1 MKKFFQA
8 AILPPEVSEFERNYL
23 ARLNRITNWFF
34 VLHVPV
40 FVLVAF
46 LNDTGPL
53 TAAWLTL
60 LTLSVP
66 FLASRVFDS
75 PRHVSLTHGF
85 TSMILG
91 GLLVHFGQG
100 PVQIEMHFYFFASL
114 AMLAVYGNPLV
125 IVVAAVTVAAHHG
138 LIWWYLPASV
148 FNYDAPFW
156 VVAIHAGF
164 VVLESVATCF
174 IARSFFDNVIGLEKI
189 VQARTVALN
198 ARNQQMRLV
207 MDHVDQG
214 FITVTPDG
222 TMAEER
228 SKIVAEFL
236 GQSEAGESFA
246 SYLKR
251 SSPRVADA
259 FELSWDQI
267 TEGFLPLDV
276 CLGQLPTRLEIGNRY
291 FSIGYTPILE
301 SGELERVLV
310 VLSDRTNEVERERFE
325 AESRE
330 VLGIFERVMKDKV
343 GFLEFFEEASE
354 QVANITSDLLKDS
367 GLLKRVLHTLKGNS
381 LMFGIGTVAEICHSM
396 EEEFESEGE
405 RPSESSRKE
414 LAVRWDHL
422 RKNLESMLG
431 ERADKTIEV
440 PDAEYEATLKQILS
454 DGVSRLEIAR
464 RVANWKLE
472 HTSTRLNR
480 VAEQA
485 RSIAKR
491 LNKSEVEI
499 QVEGSDL
506 LLDPDHWSSF
516 WASFVHVIRNALDH
530 GIETNEERTEAGKDS
545 LPLLQ
550 LTTKTEGNEFIIAL
564 NDNGRGVDWERV
576 ANKAQSLGLPVLT
589 QNDLVE
595 ALFAE
600 GMSTKQEVTEYSG
613 RGVGMGAVRYECES
627 RQGRIDVRSE
637 VGAGTTVEFRF
648 PCSEMASDPMEP
660 SGLMEKEQVA

>member
-8 AILPPEVSEFERNYL
+8 VILPSEVSEFERNYL

-34 VLHVPV
+34 ALHVPV

-53 TAAWLTL
+53 TASWLTL
-60 LTLSVP
+60 LTLCVP
-66 FLASRVFDS
+66 FLAPRVLES

-114 AMLAVYGNPLV
+114 PMLAVYGNPLV

-189 VQARTVALN
+189 VQARTIALD

-222 TMAEER
+222 IMAEER
-228 SKIVAEFL
+228 SKVVADFL
-236 GQSEAGESFA
+236 GQTKDGDSFE
-246 SYLKR
+246 SYLRR

-267 TEGFLPLDV
+267 AEGFLPLDV
-276 CLGQLPTRLEIGNRY
+276 CLGQLPTRLEIGERY
-291 FSIGYTPILE
+291 YSIAYTPILE
-301 SGELERVLV
+301 NDELERVLI
-310 VLSDRTNEVERERFE
+310 VLSDRTSEVERERFE

-354 QVANITSDLLKDS
+354 QVENITSDLLKDP

-396 EEEFESEGE
+396 EDGFESEGE
-405 RPSESSRKE
+405 RPNEFARKE
-414 LAVRWDHL
+414 LAVRWAHL

-431 ERADKTIEV
+431 ERGDETIQV
-440 PDAEYEATLKQILS
+440 TDVEYEATLKQILS
-454 DGVSRLEIAR
+454 DGVSRIEIAR

-472 HTSTRLNR
+472 HTSARLNR

-491 LNKSEVEI
+491 LNKSEVEVH
-499 QVEGSDL
+499 VEGSDL
-506 LLDPDHWSSF
+506 LLDPQHWASF

-530 GIETNEERTEAGKDS
+530 GIETNEERTEAGKDT

-550 LTTKTEGNEFIIAL
+550 LVTKTEGNEFIIAL
-564 NDNGRGVDWERV
+564 NDNGRGVDWQRV
-576 ANKAQSLGLPVLT
+576 AIKAQSLGLPVVT
-589 QNDLVE
+589 QSDLVE

-600 GMSTKQEVTEYSG
+600 GMSTKHEVTEYSG

-627 RQGRIDVRSE
+627 RQGKIDVRSE
-637 VGAGTTVEFRF
+637 PGTGTTVEFRF
-648 PCSEMASDPMEP
+648 PSSEMASDFID
-660 SGLMEKEQVA
+660 KVKVA